1 MSAKNCDHHNRWR
14 NITVGFRVSP
24 EENERLNRAVALSGL
39 PKQEYCYRKCR
50 DNSITVTPNPRI
62 FKAMK
67 TALDDVWT
75 ELKRISAGT
84 QPSDELMNDITLIAK
99 MLNDMKVTSK
109 GKQTTSPRGR
119 STATVLFLLET
130 SIATAFIES
139 LLY

>member
-39 PKQEYCYRKCR
+39 PKQEYCYRKCM

-62 FKAMK
+62 FKEMK

-99 MLNDMKVTSK
+99 MLNDMKACKEKVK
-109 GKQTTSPRGR
+109 PQIGLAARKFGRRGR
-119 STATVLFLLET
+119 KRSAAQISHHKVP
-130 SIATAFIES
+130 A
-139 LLY
+139 

>member
-39 PKQEYCYRKCR
+39 PKQEYCYRKCM

-62 FKAMK
+62 FKEMK

-99 MLNDMKVTSK
+99 MLNDMKACKEKVK
-109 GKQTTSPRGR
+109 PQMGLAARKFGR
-119 STATVLFLLET
+119 RWGERSAAQISHHKVP
-130 SIATAFIES
+130 A
-139 LLY
+139 

>member
-39 PKQEYCYRKCR
+39 PKQEYCYRKCM

-99 MLNDMKVTSK
+99 MLNDTKACKEKVK
-109 GKQTTSPRGR
+109 PQMGLAARKFGR
-119 STATVLFLLET
+119 RWGERSAAQISHHKVP
-130 SIATAFIES
+130 A
-139 LLY
+139 

>member
-39 PKQEYCYRKCR
+39 PKQEYCYRKCM

-99 MLNDMKVTSK
+99 MLNDTKACKEKVK
-109 GKQTTSPRGR
+109 PQMGLAARKFGR
-119 STATVLFLLET
+119 KWGERSAAQISHHKVP
-130 SIATAFIES
+130 A
-139 LLY
+139 

>member
-39 PKQEYCYRKCR
+39 PKQEYCYRKCM

-62 FKAMK
+62 FKEMK

-99 MLNDMKVTSK
+99 MLNDMKACKEKVK
-109 GKQTTSPRGR
+109 PQMGLAARKFGRRGEKKR
-119 STATVLFLLET
+119 AAQISHHKVPA
-130 SIATAFIES
+130 
-139 LLY
+139 

>member
-24 EENERLNRAVALSGL
+24 EENERLNRSVALSGL
-39 PKQEYCYRKCR
+39 PKQEYCYRKCM

-62 FKAMK
+62 FKEMK

-99 MLNDMKVTSK
+99 MLNDMKACKEKVK
-109 GKQTTSPRGR
+109 PQMGLAARKFGR
-119 STATVLFLLET
+119 RWGERSAAQISHHKVP
-130 SIATAFIES
+130 A
-139 LLY
+139 

>member
-24 EENERLNRAVALSGL
+24 EKNERLNRAVALSGL

-99 MLNDMKVTSK
+99 MLNDMKACK
-109 GKQTTSPRGR
+109 
-119 STATVLFLLET
+119 
-130 SIATAFIES
+130 
-139 LLY
+139 

>member
-39 PKQEYCYRKCR
+39 PKQEYCYRKCM

-62 FKAMK
+62 FKEMK

-99 MLNDMKVTSK
+99 MLNDMKACKEKVK
-109 GKQTTSPRGR
+109 PQIGLAARKFGR
-119 STATVLFLLET
+119 RCGERSAAQISHHKVP
-130 SIATAFIES
+130 A
-139 LLY
+139 

>member
-99 MLNDMKVTSK
+99 MLNDMKACKEKVK
-109 GKQTTSPRGR
+109 PQMGLAARKFGR
-119 STATVLFLLET
+119 RWGERSAAQISHHKVP
-130 SIATAFIES
+130 A
-139 LLY
+139 

>member
-24 EENERLNRAVALSGL
+24 EENERLKRAVALSGL
-39 PKQEYCYRKCR
+39 PKQEYCYRKCM

-84 QPSDELMNDITLIAK
+84 QPRDELMNDITLIAK
-99 MLNDMKVTSK
+99 MLNDTKACKEKVK
-109 GKQTTSPRGR
+109 PQMGLAARKFGR
-119 STATVLFLLET
+119 RWGERSAAQISHHKVP
-130 SIATAFIES
+130 A
-139 LLY
+139 